1 MKKMTAIIVDDEQNN
16 IDLLFHF
23 IQKYVPEVHVL
34 DRCLTYEDALR
45 SISNIQPQLVFLDI
59 LLDEKNAFDLLKELD
74 HLDFQIIFTTAY
86 DEYALK
92 AFQYNTVDYLLKP
105 IVIEDLRKTMDRVI
119 EKRDSKIEFGP
130 EQLHNLSQSLLGRH
144 PTNLIL
150 ISGSERV
157 DLLDP
162 NDIVYCKSSGRYTEF
177 YLTDRKRPIVSSRTL
192 GQYEKSLDGVY
203 FYRIHNT
210 FLINLLHL
218 NNINKKAGNY
228 CEMSNGDFLP
238 ISRRRYEA
246 LIKRLRY

>member
-1 MKKMTAIIVDDEQNN
+1 MKNLTAIIVDDEQKNV
-16 IDLLFHF
+16 DLLFHF

-34 DRCLTYEDALR
+34 DRCLTYEEALY
-45 SISNIQPQLVFLDI
+45 SISNIHPQLVFLDI
-59 LLDEKNAFDLLKELD
+59 HLNEKNAFDLLKELD

-105 IVIEDLRKTMDRVI
+105 IVIEDLKKTIDRVI
-119 EKRDSKIEFGP
+119 EKRNSKIELGP
-130 EQLHNLSQSLLGRH
+130 EQLHGLSQSLLGRH
-144 PTNLIL
+144 PTNLVL
-150 ISGSERV
+150 IAGMERV

-162 NDIVYCKSSGRYTEF
+162 NDIIYCKSSGRYTEF
-177 YLTDRKRPIVSSRTL
+177 YMANKKRPIVSSKTL
-192 GQYEKSLDGVY
+192 GQYERSLDPVY

-218 NNINKKAGNY
+218 DNINKKAGNY
-228 CEMSNGDFLP
+228 CEMSNGEFLP

-246 LIKRLRY
+246 LIKRLR